1 MFSSDRN
8 IEKFTLLIEK
18 LKRYVELKTDYL
30 KFDTSEKLVRIITA
44 LISFIVLFFIL
55 MVAFFYLSMAIVAW
69 IEPIVGKG
77 WGYCI
82 VAGVCFVAFL
92 IVLLFKRQ
100 IIEKPV
106 LRLITELFLIK

>member
-18 LKRYVELKTDYL
+18 LKCYVELKTDYL

-82 VAGVCFVAFL
+82 VAGVCFAAFL